1 MNDIYYYFYDLIKKY
16 LKIISSTYLKNKK
29 SCYNNFFFA
38 NKKIYD
44 TYYAI
49 NKQIKQFLLLKK
61 LANATLFY
69 KKCKKK

>member
-49 NKQIKQFLLLKK
+49 NKQIKQFFLLKK
-61 LANATLFY
+61 IGKRNTFLQ
-69 KKCKKK
+69 KM